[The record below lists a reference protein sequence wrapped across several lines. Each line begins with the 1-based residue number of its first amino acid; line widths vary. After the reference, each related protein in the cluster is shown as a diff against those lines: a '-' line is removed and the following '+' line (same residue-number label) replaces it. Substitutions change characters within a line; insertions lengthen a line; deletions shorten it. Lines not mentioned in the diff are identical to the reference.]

1 MDDLVVQLGVG
12 GIFAILVIRI
22 VFDFLGK
29 SKRNGSSGA
38 LDPAYW
44 KQEFRTAVRDE
55 IAPLAERSREELREI
70 KSLLGKVLDRLP
82 K

>member
-1 MDDLVVQLGVG
+1 MDGPIAEIGIG

-22 VFDFLGK
+22 VLDFLGK

-44 KQEFRTAVRDE
+44 KQEFRTAVHDE
-55 IAPLAERSREELREI
+55 VAPLAERTREEMREI
-70 KSLLGKVLDRLP
+70 KSMLGKILDRLP

>member
-1 MDDLVVQLGVG
+1 MSEQAVLADLVVQLGVG

-22 VFDFLGK
+22 VLDFLGK
-29 SKRNGSSGA
+29 SKRNGKSGE

-44 KQEFRTAVRDE
+44 KQEFRAAVRDE
-55 IAPLAERSREELREI
+55 VREDMREI
-70 KSLLGKVLDRLP
+70 KSMLGKILDRLP